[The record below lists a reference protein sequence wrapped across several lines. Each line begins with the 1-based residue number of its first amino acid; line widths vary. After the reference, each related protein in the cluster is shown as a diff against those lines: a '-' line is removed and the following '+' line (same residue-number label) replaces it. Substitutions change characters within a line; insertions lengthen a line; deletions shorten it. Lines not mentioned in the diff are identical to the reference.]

1 MKKIVAILFICSF
14 SIIILKANHPNSP
27 FPKTGVSFQCSDSL
41 LQQLYNI
48 ANKKLEINLIQFTP
62 TMKVLV
68 EGGGYENA
76 WIETQPMGGEMYAKR
91 DIQVALNNQLIFIE
105 GQRADG
111 RMPGMV
117 ISTEKS
123 LKMEGNIKT
132 PEGMQWMS
140 KPQLISDFNM
150 FQGYCFPEPA
160 WKMYFWIGK
169 DKEYL
174 KKLYE
179 ALEKHDAFLWRTR
192 DSNGDGL
199 LETWCVW
206 DTGED
211 NSTRLISRNAPTCWP
226 FDFPPT
232 SILMPDPQIKENFK
246 TYWKEHDLQKLP
258 APTREEIMV
267 PFASMDVMS
276 YSFDGRMT
284 LSKIS
289 HELENGLESYWLEKA
304 DEVRETMITDL
315 WDSTHNAFFDKD
327 KNGKQLE
334 ELIHNNLRT
343 MYHGAM
349 TQTMADK
356 FVKNHLL
363 NTNEFWTSF
372 PLPSIAK
379 NESLFCSDS
388 NNNWSGQPQGL
399 TYQRA
404 IRALENYGYYE
415 EITTLG
421 NILFKIIEKS
431 DWKFTQ
437 QFDPELAKPA
447 SPKQDAYGPTILSVL
462 EYISRMHGIYID
474 ITSNQIWW
482 STCDNLDFTYT
493 QRLGE
498 KEWKLNSKNGNFT
511 AILNGKTLLTC
522 NTGVRIVSDFNG
534 NILKLIGISSCSKS
548 IIINSKNKSNLFT
561 ISPNKVIFINANM
574 QK

>member
-14 SIIILKANHPNSP
+14 SIIILKANPANSTY
-27 FPKTGVSFQCSDSL
+27 PKTGVSFQCSDSL
-41 LQQLYNI
+41 LQRLYNI
-48 ANKKLEINLIQFTP
+48 AEKKLEINLIQFTP
-62 TMKVLV
+62 SMKVLV

-123 LKMEGNIKT
+123 LKMEGNKKA

-140 KPQLISDFNM
+140 KPQLLSDFNM
-150 FQGYCFPEPA
+150 LQGYCFPNPA
-160 WKMYFWIGK
+160 WNMYFWIGK

-174 KKLYE
+174 KKLYK
-179 ALEKHDAFLWRTR
+179 ALEEYDAYLWKTR

-211 NSTRLISRNAPTCWP
+211 NSTRLLTRNAPTCWP

-232 SILMPDPQIKENFK
+232 NKQMPDPQVKENFK
-246 TYWKEHDLQKLP
+246 SYWIEHIIEKLP
-258 APTREEIMV
+258 IPTREEVMV

-276 YSFDGRMT
+276 YSFEGRMT

-289 HELENGLESYWLEKA
+289 HELVNGRESYWLQKA
-304 DEVRETMITDL
+304 EEVRKTMITNL
-315 WDSTHNAFFDKD
+315 WDSTRNAFFDKD
-327 KNGKQLE
+327 RTGKRLD
-334 ELIHNNLRT
+334 ELINNNLRT

-363 NTNEFWTSF
+363 NPNEFWTPF
-372 PLPSIAK
+372 PLPSVAK
-379 NESLFCSDS
+379 NEPLFLSDS
-388 NNNWSGQPQGL
+388 NNNWSGQPEGL

-404 IRALENYGYYE
+404 IRALENYGYFA

-421 NILFKIIEKS
+421 NKLFNAIEQG

-437 QFDPELAKPA
+437 QFDPDLGKPT

-462 EYISRMHGIYID
+462 EYISRMHGIYVD
-474 ITSNQIWW
+474 ISANQIWW
-482 STCDNLDFTYT
+482 STSDNLDFAYS
-493 QRLGE
+493 QRFGE
-498 KEWKLNSKNGNFT
+498 KEWTLNSKNGNFT
-511 AILNGKTLLTC
+511 AMLNGKTLFTC
-522 NTGVRIVSDFNG
+522 NAGVRVVCDFNG
-534 NILKLIGISSCSKS
+534 NILKLIGISSDSKS
-548 IIINSKNKSNLFT
+548 VVVNTQNEKKSFIII
-561 ISPNKVIFINANM
+561 PNKVILFNGNM
-574 QK
+574 